1 MSIWTWFRNRWQTEA
16 QHFTYLPIEGD
27 HIEGRNLFP
36 DEIKSGEHY
45 FKLTLADM
53 FLKSNR
59 AWFSAWHPAAYSLV
73 KLKFGDAEETVSHV
87 AGPSSIKDVDQ
98 HANASISL
106 NHTLVPVVPFN
117 GGDVELESGLVAV
130 KDSDDVQQFLK
141 VLTDVS
147 TTLAVPQLSVAV
159 SFAQPLVNGI
169 EGLAGSNKNQ
179 TVVRLHDTFSA
190 GPTLRARYL
199 AAIAAPAGSIPAGE
213 LFVKNDTLC
222 RGANLASAKP
232 IQGRDY
238 ILLRIDAMSQRDD
251 WEDLTSIK
259 EPFMQAIEMLNAA
272 LNEPAPDKQKGMVEE
287 AQRRLGAAKLA
298 AYRSKDL
305 TKVVGRRQ
313 VVDAL
318 QRKFSEAKQMF
329 GSGAA
334 APLEDFSLSH
344 AMAQAMPPAEA
355 KALGELDE
363 SELYLQ

>member
-1 MSIWTWFRNRWQTEA
+1 
-16 QHFTYLPIEGD
+16 
-27 HIEGRNLFP
+27 
-36 DEIKSGEHY
+36 
-45 FKLTLADM
+45 
-53 FLKSNR
+53 
-59 AWFSAWHPAAYSLV
+59 
-73 KLKFGDAEETVSHV
+73 
-87 AGPSSIKDVDQ
+87 
-98 HANASISL
+98 
-106 NHTLVPVVPFN
+106 
-117 GGDVELESGLVAV
+117 
-130 KDSDDVQQFLK
+130 
-141 VLTDVS
+141 
-147 TTLAVPQLSVAV
+147 
-159 SFAQPLVNGI
+159 
-169 EGLAGSNKNQ
+169 
-179 TVVRLHDTFSA
+179 
-190 GPTLRARYL
+190 
-199 AAIAAPAGSIPAGE
+199 
-213 LFVKNDTLC
+213 
-222 RGANLASAKP
+222 
-232 IQGRDY
+232 
-238 ILLRIDAMSQRDD
+238 MSQRDD